1 MTRRLNRRA
10 FVALTAT
17 ITAGCS
23 GSGGPSDGGGGGS
36 DPDFDSETESPAP
49 AGTVSVQQ
57 QSGQGNVILI
67 ESAQANVDYRLVIEY
82 GSTTVRSDV
91 LSAGETFSGEV
102 PLETPIREG
111 TSVEVRVVS
120 PGDRIL
126 DSMNVPYQIRAP
138 GPELTADEAERV
150 ADSSFGLGDKA
161 PTNRPWSFFDS
172 WRGFPLAQAHNGWV
186 VDVNWNSEH
195 PNYKSD
201 QLTWAEE
208 AEQVQSVFAAHLY
221 RGFYTSDYQVSRVN
235 VNAFLNSGY
244 DTGGNP
250 QWKQSQHIAMDR
262 EAAKRIDWSNFVD
275 LYREDVFDNE
285 TGDMSRLL
293 DLASGYSFTYYAD
306 PDEDR

>member
-1 MTRRLNRRA
+1 MTHRLNRRA

-23 GSGGPSDGGGGGS
+23 GGGGTGDGGGSGN
-36 DPDFDSETESPAP
+36 DPEFDSENESPTP
-49 AGTVSVQQ
+49 SGSISVQQ
-57 QSGQGNVILI
+57 QSGQGKVILI
-67 ESAQANVDYRLVIEY
+67 QSAQANVDYRLVIEY
-82 GSTTVRSDV
+82 GSTAVRSDV
-91 LSAGETFSGEV
+91 ISAVETFSGEV
-102 PLETPIREG
+102 PLETPITES
-111 TSVEVRVVS
+111 TSVEIRVVS
-120 PGDRIL
+120 SDDQVL
-126 DSMNVPYQIRAP
+126 DSTNVPYQIRAP
-138 GPELTADEAERV
+138 GPELSADEAERI
-150 ADSSFGLGDKA
+150 ADSSFGLGDKV

-172 WRGFPLAQAHNGWV
+172 WRDFPLAQAHNGWV
-186 VDVNWNSEH
+186 VDVNWHSKH

-208 AEQVQSVFAAHLY
+208 AEQVQSVFAVYLF
-221 RGFYTSDYQVSRVN
+221 RGFHTSDYQISRVT

-250 QWKQSQHIAMDR
+250 QWKQSQQISMDR
-262 EAAKRIDWSNFVD
+262 EAAERIDWSNFVD

-293 DLASGYSFTYYAD
+293 DLVSEYSFTYYAD